1 MRPCRFGQPTGP
13 PLLQQKLVAMVD
25 RDCFTPAPFSGHYEP
40 VMDCGTFVHAGDTVG
55 LLHDFQRV
63 DEQPWPVRARI
74 DGYVLCQA
82 ARAPVAQGLHI
93 LVVAQEVTA

>member
-1 MRPCRFGQPTGP
+1 
-13 PLLQQKLVAMVD
+13 
-25 RDCFTPAPFSGHYEP
+25 
-40 VMDCGTFVHAGDTVG
+40 VG

-93 LVVAQEVTA
+93 LVIAQQVTS